1 MFAIS
6 GLITTSQEK
15 RRDIVRAIDEDDDE
29 ELRALCI
36 GAEFLTIAA
45 EFTIEIQSP
54 AKLMKIL
61 DMAT

>member
-1 MFAIS
+1 M
-6 GLITTSQEK
+6 
-15 RRDIVRAIDEDDDE
+15 RAIDEDDDE